1 MTKLTQKTL
10 KSQWFESCE
19 KSFQELKK
27 RLTTALR
34 LTLQESTQGFVVY
47 YDASIL
53 ALGFVVIKNG
63 EVLAYAS
70 RQLKVHEKNYPT
82 HDFELVVVVFTLNI
96 WCHYL
101 YDVHVDIFTDH
112 KSLQYVFT

>member
-10 KSQWFESCE
+10 KSQWSESCE

-27 RLTTALR
+27 RLTTALV

-53 ALGFVVIKNG
+53 ALGCVVIKNG

-82 HDFELVVVVFTLNI
+82 HDLELIVIVFVLKI
-96 WCHYL
+96 WHHYL
-101 YDVHVDIFTDH
+101 YGVHVYIFTDY
-112 KSLQYVFT
+112 KSL